1 MNIESEEV
9 KKGAVAV
16 LVFLLATFVGTQV
29 GSGEQVQEPGV
40 EINSSNSIV
49 QPVLNSS
56 LQVLLED
63 SANASFYLDRDGDGS
78 AEKKLELVKEGDVH
92 RRSLL
97 LDTRRGLFRATVTY
111 VDDPNVTD
119 DAEMSFE
126 SLRLL
131 R

>member
-1 MNIESEEV
+1 M
-9 KKGAVAV
+9 AV

-29 GSGEQVQEPGV
+29 GSGEQVQEPGA

-49 QPVLNSS
+49 RPVPNSS

-78 AEKKLELVKEGDVH
+78 AEKKLELVKDGDVH

>member
-29 GSGEQVQEPGV
+29 GSGEQVQEPDV

-49 QPVLNSS
+49 QPVPNSS

-78 AEKKLELVKEGDVH
+78 AEKKLELVKDGDVH